1 MQRSATLPPEPP
13 NGNSR
18 GPPAS
23 PRRLPGG
30 EHWAQGSRSLPL
42 RTSAASPPHPGCTF
56 PAAPTSGEERRRGR
70 LRRRSHRLPGSTLP
84 HTPPTPAPEAAA
96 RDPAGRSGARR
107 ARQSYSL
114 GKRSCPR
121 RAAAPGAAAQ
131 RHLRSPRPAEGARS
145 EAASAPP
152 GIAAAA
158 VDFLARSKLWPRLHF
173 STAPAAFPGASA
185 RAQPPNPTR
194 TWTNRRRHRAGRGR
208 VRERLR
214 LSAGSGGG
222 PGLDRHSRVRVNPL
236 RPAPPALPHRLSA
249 GLAP

>member
-1 MQRSATLPPEPP
+1 MVTVGGRPPLP
-13 NGNSR
+13 GACRAASTGR
-18 GPPAS
+18 RAAGPFLPGQARPAHHTPAS
-23 PRRLPGG
+23 
-30 EHWAQGSRSLPL
+30 
-42 RTSAASPPHPGCTF
+42 
-56 PAAPTSGEERRRGR
+56 PAAPTSGEESRKGR
-70 LRRRSHRLPGSTLP
+70 LRRRSHRLPGSKLP

-96 RDPAGRSGARR
+96 GDPAGRRGARR

-131 RHLRSPRPAEGARS
+131 SQLRSPRPAEGARS

-158 VDFLARSKLWPRLHF
+158 ADFLARSKLWPRLHF
-173 STAPAAFPGASA
+173 STAPAAFQGASA

-214 LSAGSGGG
+214 LSEGSGGG
-222 PGLDRHSRVRVNPL
+222 PGRDRHSRVRVSPL
-236 RPAPPALPHRLSA
+236 RPTPPALPHRLPA
-249 GLAP
+249 GLAS